1 MEVRQTFIEF
11 LEVIPDGAIV
21 INRKGL
27 IIAVNQAA
35 ASMFRYSS
43 SSMLEL
49 HLNQLLPEEVRE
61 RQDQHLATFLFISF
75 C

>member
-35 ASMFRYSS
+35 ASMFRVFYAGAA
-43 SSMLEL
+43 
-49 HLNQLLPEEVRE
+49 P
-61 RQDQHLATFLFISF
+61 
-75 C
+75 